1 MESGDLQ
8 KEVASEI
15 IGLLMLEV
23 RWETKAFL
31 VLGRFGDGA
40 CNLLREGKLK
50 RAKPSLHN
58 SYL

>member
-23 RWETKAFL
+23 RWKTKTFW
-31 VLGRFGDGA
+31 VLDRLWGIY
-40 CNLLREGKLK
+40 NLLREGKLK
-50 RAKPSLHN
+50 CLKPSMVPV
-58 SYL
+58 YE